1 MTNDAPHGNPHN
13 PTEEHPTGPN
23 LTVGQVPDE
32 HTYQSVYSRTDAE
45 QADPEPDPVEVWK
58 RFWRFIIDPK
68 HTSAVAAIAT
78 LALCVTTILYT
89 VFSALQWSAGSEAA
103 GAAKSS
109 ADTAIK
115 TMRIDQRAWVGGG
128 PASALIELKEKQPIV
143 ITVMLKNTGKTPA
156 FVTGGYVA
164 SRPLDISKDLPPQSW
179 PGPQA
184 DIEHNVMFPSGE
196 QLVPSQIDINGKAMQ
211 FTKQMAD
218 GCKTLRYPNYR
229 KR

>member
-58 RFWRFIIDPK
+58 RFGDSSSIRNIR
-68 HTSAVAAIAT
+68 
-78 LALCVTTILYT
+78 ALWLLLPLSPFASQQSCIRSSPRCNGVL
-89 VFSALQWSAGSEAA
+89 
-103 GAAKSS
+103 AAKQLVLPRSS

-128 PASALIELKEKQPIV
+128 PASALIELEKEAA
-143 ITVMLKNTGKTPA
+143 N
-156 FVTGGYVA
+156 
-164 SRPLDISKDLPPQSW
+164 
-179 PGPQA
+179 
-184 DIEHNVMFPSGE
+184 
-196 QLVPSQIDINGKAMQ
+196 
-211 FTKQMAD
+211 
-218 GCKTLRYPNYR
+218 RYHGDT
-229 KR
+229 